1 MHRNDAASLMSSRI
15 RPGICHSIMLA
26 PEGRKFPVLNISS
39 YYTQFTLLKLSRD
52 FKRCDNLNR
61 EYGRVKN
68 RGGGFDFDEKFSNLT
83 RDLTHPNIQVDPENP
98 PDSVLVHPIDTTWYK
113 ISLILCLVLNVAKTE
128 SSNKYVYRE
137 YLV

>member
-1 MHRNDAASLMSSRI
+1 MHRNDAASHMSSRI
-15 RPGICHSIMLA
+15 RPGIGHSIMLA

-52 FKRCDNLNR
+52 FKRCENLNR

-83 RDLTHPNIQVDPENP
+83 RDLTVPFRSIRQ
-98 PDSVLVHPIDTTWYK
+98 
-113 ISLILCLVLNVAKTE
+113 
-128 SSNKYVYRE
+128 
-137 YLV
+137 